1 MPTGAKLLGAILFA
15 ITGALAA
22 WIGIPGLPDGRQPG
36 LLIPIATLSGVYFG
50 WTLAGARVGNTLR
63 QSLVLSLR
71 TIVLM
76 FVSTMFLIAGEE
88 AYQRSIK
95 LRYDGPVEA
104 VTDIANL
111 MIYFG
116 EMAVQP
122 AVLTVMGLG
131 IVIGAVFVSWAGRVW
146 E

>member
-50 WTLAGARVGNTLR
+50 WTLAGSSVGTTLR

-71 TIVLM
+71 TVVLM
-76 FVSTMFLIAGEE
+76 FISTMFFIAGEE

-122 AVLTVMGLG
+122 PVLTVMLGG
-131 IVIGAVFVSWAGRVW
+131 IVLGAIFVSWAGRVW

>member
-15 ITGALAA
+15 ITGAVAA

-50 WTLAGARVGNTLR
+50 WTLAGARPGATMR

-71 TIVLM
+71 TVVLM
-76 FVSTMFLIAGEE
+76 FVATLFLVAGEE

-95 LRYDGPVEA
+95 LRYNGPVEA

-116 EMAVQP
+116 KMAYQP
-122 AVLTVMGLG
+122 PVLTVMFGG
-131 IVIGAVFVSWAGRVW
+131 IVIGAIFVSWAGRVW

>member
-15 ITGALAA
+15 LTGALAA
-22 WIGIPGLPDGRQPG
+22 WIGIPGLPDGRQAG
-36 LLIPIATLSGVYFG
+36 LLIPIATLSGAYFG
-50 WTLAGARVGNTLR
+50 WTLAGAHDTSTLR
-63 QSLVLSLR
+63 KSLVLSFR
-71 TIVLM
+71 TMVLM
-76 FVSTMFLIAGEE
+76 FISTMFFIAGEE

-111 MIYFG
+111 MIFFG

-131 IVIGAVFVSWAGRVW
+131 VIVGAVFVSWAGRVW